1 LVAPAKIDF
10 LACYSGIRD
19 SESLV
24 LLVGKKHRHGGLVVA
39 FESYDLVMLGLL
51 ATTGVL
57 GYFKGIV
64 WQIAW
69 IAGICLSSFVAMRF
83 SAELAPLIGQP
94 PPWNRLLAMLA
105 LYVGTSIVVWL
116 TFRVVSTA
124 IDAVHLSA
132 FDHQLGLV
140 FGLAKG
146 ALICVVV
153 TFFAV
158 TMMPAYRSQIT
169 GSKSGQIVA
178 KLIGEADQYLPPQIH
193 ETVDPFLQQFHQQFD
208 GSGTTA
214 ASGIAGE
221 NGSVA
226 EPMAG
231 SWQAV
236 LDGVTSVAAWAG
248 VDTAVSKEDQGQGG
262 SAVAAAAAW
271 LPATS
276 GSSATTASRYANQQS
291 AFGAAVPTAFE
302 PATTVSPVPSAA
314 GQTGASLPARFPI
327 GAQSALPATR

>member
-1 LVAPAKIDF
+1 MAI
-10 LACYSGIRD
+10 
-19 SESLV
+19 
-24 LLVGKKHRHGGLVVA
+24 
-39 FESYDLVMLGLL
+39 ESYDLVMLGLL
-51 ATTGVL
+51 ATAGVL

-105 LYVGTSIVVWL
+105 LYVGTSIAVWL

-146 ALICVVV
+146 ALICIVV

-158 TMMPAYRSQIT
+158 TMMPAYRGQIT
-169 GSKSGQIVA
+169 GSRSGQLVA
-178 KLIGEADQYLPPQIH
+178 KLIGEADRYLPPQIH
-193 ETVDPFLQQFHQQFD
+193 ETVDPFLQQFQQQFD
-208 GSGTTA
+208 GVPAAA
-214 ASGIAGE
+214 ASGIAAE

-226 EPMAG
+226 EPMAS

-248 VDTAVSKEDQGQGG
+248 VDAAGVEKGGGQSPPAVS
-262 SAVAAAAAW
+262 AAAAW
-271 LPATS
+271 LPAGSGHPATNTDRYTS
-276 GSSATTASRYANQQS
+276 QQS
-291 AFGAAVPTAFE
+291 AFGRAVPDAFS
-302 PATTVSPVPSAA
+302 PAPAVSPVQPASPS
-314 GQTGASLPARFPI
+314 RFPV
-327 GAQSALPATR
+327 GSQTPLPPLQ

>member
-1 LVAPAKIDF
+1 
-10 LACYSGIRD
+10 
-19 SESLV
+19 
-24 LLVGKKHRHGGLVVA
+24 VA

-105 LYVGTSIVVWL
+105 LYVGTSIAVWL
-116 TFRVVSTA
+116 TFRLVSTA

-158 TMMPAYRSQIT
+158 TMMPAYRGQIT
-169 GSKSGQIVA
+169 GSRSGQLVA
-178 KLIGEADQYLPPQIH
+178 KLIGEADRYLPPQIH
-193 ETVDPFLQQFHQQFD
+193 ETVDPFLQQFQQQFD
-208 GSGTTA
+208 GTGTTA

-221 NGSVA
+221 SGPVA
-226 EPMAG
+226 EPMAS

-248 VDTAVSKEDQGQGG
+248 VETPGADAGQGQGQRQSQAG

-276 GSSATTASRYANQQS
+276 NSATAGRYDNQQS
-291 AFGAAVPTAFE
+291 AFGGAVPTAFQ
-302 PATTVSPVPSAA
+302 PAGSVAPVPANG
-314 GQTGASLPARFPI
+314 GQSGASLPARFPV
-327 GAQSALPATR
+327 GSQSPLPVVR